1 MKKLLF
7 SAAVYSLFMISCNWS
22 NEIPE
27 KNKGVSKLSYH
38 QNW

>member
-7 SAAVYSLFMISCNWS
+7 SAAVCSLFMISCNWS

-27 KNKGVSKLSYH
+27 KIKAY
-38 QNW
+38 QN